1 MDILNWLYAGKTVVS
16 RATCDIIIIMS
27 TSNNATSA
35 EYQQERLIKI
45 GWIIGFV
52 DGEGCFSL
60 GVIKQSDK
68 KEETRIRR
76 GYKLGIQISHE
87 FAVTQGEKSLKS
99 LLSIKDFFGVGS
111 VYINR
116 RHDNHKENL
125 YRYVVRKRSELL
137 NVIIPLFEKNHL
149 QTQKIDDF
157 RIFAQGVKSMNKG
170 LHLKKKGLISL
181 LLKIEKMNH
190 KKSKQNLIKILRNQ
204 TPKSNIKN

>member
-1 MDILNWLYAGKTVVS
+1 
-16 RATCDIIIIMS
+16 MS

-35 EYQQERLIKI
+35 ENQQERLIKI

-60 GVIKQSDK
+60 GVVKQSDK

-111 VYINR
+111 VYINKR
-116 RHDNHKENL
+116 YDNHKEHL
-125 YRYVVRKRSELL
+125 YRYVVKRRSELL
-137 NVIIPLFEKNHL
+137 DVIIPFFEKNHL
-149 QTQKIDDF
+149 QTQKINDF
-157 RIFAQGVKSMNKG
+157 KIFAQGVRSMNKG
-170 LHLKKKGLISL
+170 LHLKKRGLISIL
-181 LLKIEKMNH
+181 QKIEKMNH
-190 KKSKQNLIKILRNQ
+190 KKSKQHLIKILRNQ
-204 TPKSNIKN
+204 TPKSSIKN